1 MMVKG
6 GMVDHED
13 VGAGGEAEDDG
24 DDPLDS

>member
-1 MMVKG
+1 MMVKV

-13 VGAGGEAEDDG
+13 VGARDEAEDDG